1 MSRNFRH
8 YVRPWWIQ
16 RILRLENSGFI
27 GTRASLIH
35 SDFSKTFSIFFAN
48 WDVPEKV
55 RWSSLIPMC
64 QLVMFVLSTKP
75 VFNWHRWFVSWLTV
89 NADFPSADLTIGVKI
104 ITLQSGTWS
113 LTNFFKFSNR
123 SKISLAVNLLVSFF
137 PTWIV
142 KWLGF
147 FSIIGMR
154 LRRISSTFAPRKFR
168 TFTTCFFL
176 RNLSSK
182 NPFMIESPA
191 ITIVFL
197 RYKSWLLLVL
207 SFHE

>member
-1 MSRNFRH
+1 MYCQQNQF
-8 YVRPWWIQ
+8 
-16 RILRLENSGFI
+16 
-27 GTRASLIH
+27 LI
-35 SDFSKTFSIFFAN
+35 DT
-48 WDVPEKV
+48 DG
-55 RWSSLIPMC
+55 L
-64 QLVMFVLSTKP
+64 L
-75 VFNWHRWFVSWLTV
+75 
-89 NADFPSADLTIGVKI
+89 ADLPLTLISHQQILLIKI

-142 KWLGF
+142 KWIGF

-154 LRRISSTFAPRKFR
+154 LCRISSTFAPRKFR

-182 NPFMIESPA
+182 NPFIIESPA